1 MKSTLKKFCPW
12 FVIILFILTGIIS
25 EIAIVNRIQILVV
38 SDLRDISKVLLG
50 VQATVAVLSLSI
62 QALLGSFVDKTYWGI
77 SVSDF
82 YSNKKNPYFTS
93 LTAIKLTLVFLVL
106 SFFSLLINKYNLL
119 IMLFLA
125 TLFIII
131 YTTVQIFHVFKGENA
146 VISDIKE
153 MYNKNF
159 EQNKPIAKKI
169 ELFKLYCTDWRNQ
182 ITEQAEATF
191 QEYENTFFNL
201 FEKLIEEHN
210 AECIKTICQM
220 SKDLI
225 KYLLTDSNEAKKK
238 QGIKFLE
245 AIYFNIAF
253 LEVDISENSNFLKC
267 FSLLSEVIQEL
278 LNVLKSISPQWL
290 EDNFDWYSFIGHVD
304 IVAYKYNL
312 YAKNDE
318 LSSSLRI
325 AIQMGIL

>member
-12 FVIILFILTGIIS
+12 FVIILFVLVGIIS
-25 EIAIVNRIQILVV
+25 EIAIENGIQILVV
-38 SDLRDISKVLLG
+38 TDLRDISKVLIG

-93 LTAIKLTLVFLVL
+93 LTAIILTLFFLVL
-106 SFFSLLINKYNLL
+106 SFFSLLMNKYNLL

-131 YTTVQIFHVFKGENA
+131 YTTVQVFHIFKGENA
-146 VISDIKE
+146 VISDIKK
-153 MYNKNF
+153 MYDKSF

-169 ELFKLYCTDWRNQ
+169 ELFKLYCTDWKNQ

-220 SKDLI
+220 SKELI
-225 KYLLTDSNEAKKK
+225 KYLLTNSNEAKKK
-238 QGIKFLE
+238 QGIDFLKL
-245 AIYFNIAF
+245 IYFNIAF
-253 LEVDISENSNFLKC
+253 LEVDNSEKSDFLTG
-267 FSLLSEVIQEL
+267 FSLLSELIQEL
-278 LNVLKSISPQWL
+278 LNALKSISPQWL
-290 EDNFDWYSFIGHVD
+290 EDNFDWYSFIGYVD
-304 IVAYKYNL
+304 IVAYKYNI
-312 YAKNDE
+312 YAKKDE
-318 LSSSLRI
+318 LTSSLRI